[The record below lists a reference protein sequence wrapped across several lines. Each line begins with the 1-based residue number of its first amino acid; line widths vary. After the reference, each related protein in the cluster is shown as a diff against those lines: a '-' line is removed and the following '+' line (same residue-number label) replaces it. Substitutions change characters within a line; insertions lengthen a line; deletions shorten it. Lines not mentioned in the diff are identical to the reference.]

1 MPTTFEMID
10 TVPSEAGATQ
20 ATFTLNQ
27 VEDRVSYIFMPRD
40 VSALAEIWVSVGT
53 IAGAPQ
59 LRASLQ
65 SLAASGRESGT
76 ILGSGNA
83 YVDFS
88 PTANTQPWRTL
99 GASYT
104 PTTRD
109 PIALVVQLLSGTSA
123 IINLRVG
130 STLRL
135 SEWVWNY
142 DHATQSGTDGT
153 RGTGIA
159 LFGVRASGTGGTV
172 NGTPALPGTLTFNS
186 SGTSE
191 YGNLFTQ
198 PDWSATQTLIGLDVG
213 LRLNTSAQC
222 VGRLYLGS
230 GASATTIATSSP
242 TILANNVSA
251 TTVYHRAF
259 LPLESPT
266 QINAGDSFR
275 LSVAAT
281 TANLTGLSYWDV
293 GALGDAHAWGP
304 WGTNCQATSRGSGNW
319 SDLATRIYALRPVY
333 SDVAKGSGSAGL
345 LFRRNL
351 RPLG

>member
-1 MPTTFEMID
+1 MID
-10 TVPSEAGATQ
+10 NVPSEQGTSQ

-27 VEDRVSYIFMPRD
+27 VDDRVSYVFMPRD
-40 VSALAEIWVSVGT
+40 LSELAEIWVSIGT

-76 ILGSGNA
+76 ILASGNA

-88 PTANTQPWRTL
+88 PTANSQPWRTL

-104 PTTRD
+104 PTTRE
-109 PIALVVQLLSGTSA
+109 PIALVIQLLSGTSA
-123 IINLRVG
+123 IVNLRVG
-130 STLRL
+130 TTLRL
-135 SEWVWNY
+135 TEWVWNY

-153 RGTGIA
+153 RGTGIP
-159 LFGVRASGTGGTV
+159 LFGARASGTGGTV
-172 NGTPALPGTLTFNS
+172 NGTPALPGTQTFSS

-198 PDWSATQTLIGLDVG
+198 HDWSATQTLIGLDVG
-213 LRLNTSAQC
+213 LRINSSAQC

-230 GASATTIATSSP
+230 GASATSVATSTP
-242 TILANNVSA
+242 TILAANCSA
-251 TTVYHRAF
+251 TGVYHRAF

-266 QINAGDSFR
+266 VINSGDSFR

-281 TANLTGLSYWDV
+281 TANLVGLSYWDV
-293 GALGDAHAWGP
+293 GALSDAYAFGAWGP
-304 WGTNCQATSRGSGNW
+304 NCQGTSRGSGNW
-319 SDLATRIYALRPVY
+319 TDSSTRIYALRPVY
-333 SDVAKGSGSAGL
+333 SDVSKGSGSAGL